1 MVRSVYVYCFKIG
14 FSYCL
19 LFMNSISELVTC
31 IMRSYNEMFCTV
43 KNAFALI
50 LNG

>member
-1 MVRSVYVYCFKIG
+1 MVRSVYVNCFKVG

-19 LFMNSISELVTC
+19 LFMNSISELV